1 MVETARLAS
10 LSSNSY
16 AVEVVSVFV
25 EFEVAVPD
33 LRPA

>member
-1 MVETARLAS
+1 VHIERSGEA
-10 LSSNSY
+10 
-16 AVEVVSVFV
+16 EVVSVFV

>member
-1 MVETARLAS
+1 MW
-10 LSSNSY
+10 SSFISFSMPVY
-16 AVEVVSVFV
+16 PGAL